1 MGCPCEMSNRHNTGM
16 TDRIVYSTGIG
27 SLCPNCRRP
36 VRECVCPKGA
46 PGAAKPTAVRVGREI
61 KGRAGKGVTT
71 VSGLPLSL
79 SDIESLGHPA
89 QEALRMRRHRARR
102 GHRNSG
108 RSSRRDRCGAGQTG
122 MAGEEIGRLGG
133 HAECSRAAGAQL
145 VYHAAIAIRA
155 VWRESL
161 RTGPPK
167 AQPPG
172 NAQAHER
179 QTLAIS
185 GERSRCQ
192 AAIHRRGVAL
202 TQRARSLRSKGQRGK
217 ARRCLCLYVLSP

>member
-1 MGCPCEMSNRHNTGM
+1 MRVSEGSSRGRQARGCAR
-16 TDRIVYSTGIG
+16 
-27 SLCPNCRRP
+27 
-36 VRECVCPKGA
+36 
-46 PGAAKPTAVRVGREI
+46 GREV

-79 SDIESLGHPA
+79 SDIESLATRLKKRCGSGGTV
-89 QEALRMRRHRARR
+89 RAGR
-102 GHRNSG
+102 HRNSG

-133 HAECSRAAGAQL
+133 HDGGSAASSAQL

-155 VWRESL
+155 VWRESF

-185 GERSRCQ
+185 GERSRAGDPPKGSSAHAS
-192 AAIHRRGVAL
+192 AAISQVLRTEGRSTPVLVSLCSFA
-202 TQRARSLRSKGQRGK
+202 ARLRW
-217 ARRCLCLYVLSP
+217 A